1 MVRHP
6 VILPE
11 LGADDEIRLSGWLVE
26 NSESVE
32 EGDRLAEVLI
42 GGIIFSL
49 DAPAAGRLVQR
60 HRRVNAVLRTG
71 DTLGWIEDAEG
82 REMSADDYTPDI
94 SDEERS

>member
-26 NSESVE
+26 NCESVE
-32 EGDRLAEVLI
+32 EGDRVAEVLI
-42 GGIIFSL
+42 SGITFSL

-60 HRRVNAVLRTG
+60 HRRINAVLRTG
-71 DTLGWIEDAEG
+71 DTLGWIEGEGDSVSAE
-82 REMSADDYTPDI
+82 DPTPDAG
-94 SDEERS
+94 DEERS